1 MRIAD
6 SVAELVGK
14 TPLLRAKKYQK
25 DGGVSAT
32 ILLKVESFNPAG
44 SIKDRVALEMI
55 ESAEREGRLQK
66 GATIVEPTSGN
77 TGIGLAAIAAAKGY
91 EMIVVMPE
99 TMSEERRKL
108 VLAYGAKLVLT
119 DGALGMQGA
128 IDKAEE
134 LVKELP
140 NAMMAGQFTNPAN
153 PTAHY
158 KTTGPEIW
166 ADTDG
171 KVDILVAGVG
181 TGGTISG
188 TGKYLKEKNPAIRVV
203 AVEPSGSPVLSEG
216 RAGKHGLQG
225 IGAGFVPKTLDQ
237 TVYDEVISV
246 TEDEAY
252 AEARALARTE
262 GVLVGISSG
271 AALAAAKRVAK
282 RAENAGKNIVV
293 ILPDDGG
300 RYLSTTLFDV

>member
-77 TGIGLAAIAAAKGY
+77 TGIGLAALAAAKGY

>member
-14 TPLLRAKKYQK
+14 TPLLHAKKYQK